1 MKKGNL
7 NLRTFLST
15 VVAAMGLAVPVSA
28 EDEPAVERDIIKL
41 EPLYFQGATTEAE
54 NQKLWNELMKYKLW
68 GTESFS
74 TKEEFKIEEPSGYTG
89 TANGDIW
96 FKEHSHTLGGPIV
109 SA

>member
-68 GTESFS
+68 GPESFS

-89 TANGDIW
+89 TANGDI
-96 FKEHSHTLGGPIV
+96 
-109 SA
+109 